1 MQRWLAGLALL
12 AGAGISAGS
21 GKPPVQEPSAQ
32 IEQSIREALLQ
43 GISPA
48 ALIAELRSRTPA
60 GEAKRVA
67 TRHADLASVLRGL
80 DPEVADADTWKRG
93 LSELRGRIALARDQL
108 QQDRREVDARAAG
121 QTIRARQ
128 QSVLEQL
135 GGELAALELAIEAVE
150 HGADPAQ
157 VPALRKGLQ
166 QRLAEAS
173 PETPLRMLGIRTL
186 PNRRLALAPRSLP
199 QTLAQS
205 ASFAAN
211 DAAPATAE
219 DRSAEP
225 DLRDSTIVATAAELG
240 HDYIAIHDFVR
251 SQIRT
256 EFHVGARRTPA
267 QTLAARAG
275 NDVEQASLLIALLR
289 ASGAG
294 ARYVQGVIE
303 LPVSRLAAI
312 TGLAQAPE
320 IGRLLAAAGI
330 AHEPVLDAG
339 MVSAFRVEHVL
350 VSAYVPY
357 ANFRG
362 ATHDLSGEAWV
373 PLAPAIKMHA
383 TSGAGD
389 LLAQAGIE
397 AESFIREAVLAS
409 ATQLPAGL
417 LEQRINA
424 HLGGQGGSAE
434 SLARRREVSADALG
448 LLPSSLPGRWIGMV
462 AESATPTDAMLQQV
476 RIRLYQGS
484 AEGAAVDREIT
495 MPLRDFANARL
506 TLAFQPATEADHD
519 IIERFGGIG
528 QVPAYLVRLRP
539 RLLRDGEP
547 LLVGAQDLLP
557 GDSLRVA
564 VEFSSAAGQV
574 EAEQAF
580 IAGSYAAIALG
591 GGTGSSPPVAS
602 TAVALSDGEFLAAEL
617 LANLAR
623 RYQQLRDQDER
634 RIAGWAGVEL
644 LYPFPSASFVT
655 TENRVERL
663 FGMPQRLQFRGVS
676 LDAVLHPL
684 DVVVVGDMAAEDRFL
699 QIAAAQASALEHH
712 VFEQEWSV
720 PTVST
725 LRGLAW
731 ALEAGIPLLQQTG
744 GQLPAA
750 LQLPAELRTE
760 INGQLALGRRVELP
774 NAELTRGIWQGAVW
788 RVFDPASGDSGYFIG
803 GGYAGGTTVEAPE
816 AWLLQFLAETLGSPY
831 SPPPNPNPEAAHFI
845 DVIGSTDGQ
854 IGVVDHL
861 LDDPLAVRVTDRD
874 FRPVQGARVQFVLT
888 YGNGTL
894 RGLDEGAPDTTTLE
908 TTTDRFGV
916 ARVRARLAP
925 RILVAQQTFL
935 ESDDLFPEWLAL
947 NLVHAQLLSGQGLA
961 GRIAGP
967 IRFLGKPDAP
977 VALAQR
983 RRPTTSHPQGHP
995 PGLEAGLW
1003 WVVPIDAHGND
1014 IANVPISYSSSIV
1027 ESDGTPLAPHFAVP
1041 GACMDALPNLDN
1053 CGQESLSRPSSG
1065 RTPDAVQVIAGSVS
1079 GENATRIIHRLHAQ
1093 ADGIPEVTTDLLVT
1107 RSDASYWVQTR
1118 FQTDRYGGVIDAATP
1133 MQQIGYRRPLAFYK
1147 ERSGAAIV
1155 EPWEPGNNGPVL
1167 TRVQAGS
1174 IEPPLHEAGV
1184 GRYSTRYQGANQA
1197 DYTPMWV
1204 GFKKDSGLDFEGE
1217 FKGFHSIELG
1227 IDSVEPAQ
1235 IDLDPSGYPRQPVTV
1250 RYHWQRA
1257 SAPSPQY
1264 PILPTLVI
1272 ERDGERVSTWL
1283 AGENYPGTDDAGTA
1297 EITLPGIWA
1306 YDPAH
1311 RYTVQVVLHDGSPA
1325 AIASAKLPLN
1335 FGEQIIAGY
1344 DLVEPGT
1351 LSQRGAEG
1359 RFPANL
1365 ELRSVADVAQ
1375 AQICALP
1382 QVLAFTLFADAD
1394 VVVRVRPLQPDGSP
1408 SLFERLLWPQGP
1420 ATRGTHEIP
1429 LAWDDLPMGSY
1440 ALEIDASVASTGQ
1453 QEHLVARFHNYQERH
1468 DGAPLAHAMLKG
1480 VDLQNGNLGIQR
1492 VDVELGG
1499 RGPALALSRNY
1510 SSGSRAFS
1518 AFGRGW
1524 SSNLDARVLEEVC
1537 GQAWVI
1543 GADGGAQRFVR
1554 TGTYPMGI
1562 TRYEP
1567 VAGYHGT
1574 LWKRNDQFDFYAL
1587 DGTHYAFPRSH
1598 YGYRLTRVTDPSGN
1612 WLAYSYG
1619 AAPDLDA
1626 GKVREIAAKSG
1637 RWLRLSWRAL
1647 RDDGVDQRRVVASAA
1662 GPDGLR
1668 IDYGYDDEGY
1678 LVSARRTGNGA
1689 CAPGRC
1695 ERYAYA
1701 DNGSVFVADGIPDA
1715 ERTQYQLG
1723 VALASITN
1731 EPDGSVRSFVYE
1743 PLSVFV
1749 RPQGGVGQATELP
1762 GVAVRTLTE
1771 ADNAAWHFD
1780 YESALLGQTS
1790 STTTVRDARN
1800 HTTTYEL
1807 NAYGAAESVTDAA
1820 GSVHTTWDLQHYKP
1834 ATRTDALGTL
1844 TAWTYDAHGNVLS
1857 ERITHSAGTQEQTWT
1872 YAAPGEF
1879 AVPIKNRVAT
1889 HVDARGYL
1897 QRFHH
1902 DAAGRPTRHEQGGK
1916 FRTWTYAG
1924 NGDLAGETDLNGG
1937 VSTHGYDAHGY
1948 RTSTTDPTLARTA
1961 ATWDVCGRR
1970 VASED
1975 ALGHV
1980 TTYDYDAADR
1990 LIATHHPATAA
2001 GVAVDRVEYDDAAR
2015 RRIETDPLN
2024 HATTT
2029 TLDPLG
2035 RTVGVRNA
2043 VGDTRTLVYDGNGNL
2058 VSETDFRGNATTYD
2072 YDAANRLQIKHEPL
2086 GRTTTYTHDAL
2097 GHVLT
2102 ESVAGPGSVT
2112 RKSTYAYAHPRYA
2125 RTLVEQGSGTPEVAR
2140 ETYTLDAHGNA
2151 ETTVDANG
2159 HTTTRTFDAFDR
2171 VLTESR
2177 GGVTATHTY
2186 DGNGNRLSTQQGEV
2200 TRSWTYDGANRVE
2213 MSTDGNGKVSKIRYY
2228 PTGAVKERQDARIRV
2243 VTEDIDARGR
2253 VTMRS
2258 GPRVDQVQSFGYD
2271 LAGNVTSE
2279 TWANGRTLTHSY
2291 DELDRR
2297 KASVDALGAVGAWGY
2312 DGDGHLLSETDG
2324 GGHQTTFA
2332 VNALGHRTEARAP
2345 LGRTRTFVVGI
2356 HGELLSET
2364 SPLGKVTTHRYDSR
2378 GQRIGTTLPSDANAQ
2393 ALVWTY
2399 DGLGNVLT
2407 ASDGNGQVTT
2417 HSYDARGRKERSTAP
2432 AVDDGGVAET
2442 FAYDDQDDLVTHTDR
2457 RGIAHAYDYDHEHR
2471 ATRYQRAGVTQWT
2484 RTYDAVGNLETDTD
2498 ANNHATTSTYDAANR
2513 RETSTRDGRT
2523 QRWTY
2528 TPTNQVKTHTDA
2540 AGAVTRYDYNLRD
2553 QLLTQ
2558 TNGANETTTFTVD
2571 GDGLQT
2577 TRTLDGATWTNTF
2590 DAAHRLTGVASPEA
2604 HATSYGYNADDAL
2617 TAITDGN
2624 LHVTTLDVDSQG
2636 RITRRTYPGAVV
2648 FSTTYDGNGN
2658 ACSDTTPEHSTTRSF
2673 DALNRLR
2680 TETSGSITRTQS
2692 FDGNGN
2698 RLTASLGGDTVR
2710 TQTYDPHNRP
2720 LSDQLQTAN
2729 SDDTLTATRDANG
2742 NRTQLRDARNV
2753 ATTHTFDANNR
2764 LFTSTAPEGATSNT
2778 WNADGTLA
2786 RISQANGVETVYDY
2800 DGAKRITS
2808 ITHRKNGI
2816 ATLTFRYI
2824 YDGRGNRTE
2833 ERRTE
2838 AALPGQAARV
2848 QRSVHTYDRDDRL
2861 TASTVTYQP
2870 SNAQTPDTRTE
2881 WTLDDVGNRKTETVT
2896 ELATNTVRANKTYT
2910 YNERDQLERITD
2922 PANDLQIDYAYDD
2935 NGNREQR
2942 IVRQN
2947 GVVTSQVDYSFDARD
2962 RLIQAQPNAPNEAIV
2977 QYQYDAD
2984 DRRIARIETPR
2995 VNGIPQTPITTR
3007 SIYDGSNLLHE
3018 ADPAQITA
3026 TYRRSAVLDRH
3037 IDHATN
3043 TVRHYQL
3050 DALRTPVAMTDAAGN
3065 TVTATTFDA
3074 WGNPTQQTANGSSTI
3089 PWSIPNYANSGQA
3102 ALLNA
3107 DQQSIGFTGY
3117 QKDSATGLY
3126 YANARWYDPL
3136 VGSFNAMDPAWGA
3149 ATKPVTFHKYLYA
3162 NGNPTYF
3169 IDPTGKYGEAGHYYT
3184 TFIVARMLG
3193 YQSREAKTLAL
3204 YSQLPDEI
3212 GTFDAIHQP
3221 IRATLRTVGY
3231 AMMPEWASSAV
3242 LQPEPARVYDTE
3254 TVQDY
3259 FHALTGFDARVE
3271 TRVSAE
3277 TVASARTLEVAGLGI
3292 HRLADSFAHRRTDD
3306 PSKMYVEPLG
3316 HLFGGHAPD
3325 EISTRPELYGDYVET
3340 LARTLADRRGVK
3352 LPEEQI
3358 AKIRE
3363 ALESIGM
3370 EEATEGRETSNHAL
3384 HAVVTGEL
3392 SDEQL
3397 GQVLADSHEKTE
3409 EQVLSRVRELA
3420 LTWVQESPG
3429 GSRSL
3434 LSPEKADAGLLD
3446 AQGQEAKN
3454 ARDFLRRANLSGE
3467 AGLHPGRL
3475 TRDLSAAAD
3484 EYLELSKRCR
3494 VGDCR

>member
-1 MQRWLAGLALL
+1 MSSSPRHPRSTSRWLAGLAVL
-12 AGAGISAGS
+12 AGLGASAGN
-21 GKPPVQEPSAQ
+21 GNEPRSESNSP
-32 IEQSIREALLQ
+32 IEQSIRLALQQ
-43 GISPA
+43 GTSTA
-48 ALIAELRSRTPA
+48 GLIAELRAQQPARAAKSVATPA
-60 GEAKRVA
+60 IGLS
-67 TRHADLASVLRGL
+67 TDLLGL
-80 DPEVADADTWKRG
+80 DPATADADRWGRALG
-93 LSELRGRIALARDQL
+93 ELRGRIALQRARL
-108 QQDRREVDARAAG
+108 ESERREIE
-121 QTIRARQ
+121 IRVASPVMLDRQ
-128 QSVLEQL
+128 KKAH
-135 GGELAALELAIEAVE
+135 AALEREFAALE
-150 HGADPAQ
+150 GAADAAEQ
-157 VPALRKGLQ
+157 GTDASRVLALRKDLQ
-166 QRLAEAS
+166 QRLRQANAGQ
-173 PETPLRMLGIRTL
+173 PPRMLGIRAL
-186 PNRRLALAPRSLP
+186 PNRRLALAPRPLP
-199 QTLAQS
+199 QTIAQS
-205 ASFAAN
+205 PSFADAN
-211 DAAPATAE
+211 ADAALAE

-225 DLRDSTIVATAAELG
+225 ELRDASIVAKAAELE

-251 SQIRT
+251 GQIRT

-275 NDVEQASLLIALLR
+275 NDAEQAALLIALLR

-294 ARYVQGVIE
+294 ARYVQGVLE
-303 LPVSRLAAI
+303 LPVSRWAAI
-312 TGLAQAPE
+312 TGLTSAAE
-320 IGRLLAAAGI
+320 IGRLFAAAGI
-330 AHEPVLDAG
+330 AHEPVLEQGVVA
-339 MVSAFRVEHVL
+339 AFRVEHVF

-362 ATHDLSGEAWV
+362 ATHDLSGEAWI
-373 PLAPAIKMHA
+373 PLAPALKSHA
-383 TSGAGD
+383 TTGAGD
-389 LLAQAGIE
+389 LLGPSGIE
-397 AESFIREAVLAS
+397 AETFIRDAVQVIADR
-409 ATQLPAGL
+409 LPIEL

-424 HLGGQGGSAE
+424 HFGGQAGGSAE
-434 SLARRREVSADALG
+434 SLARRREVSADPLG
-448 LLPSSLPGRWIGMV
+448 LLPASLPGRLLGMV
-462 AESATPTDAMLQQV
+462 AERATPTDAMLQYLHV
-476 RIRLYQGS
+476 RLHQGAAS
-484 AEGAAVDREIT
+484 DAAVDREIT
-495 MPLRDFANARL
+495 LGLRDLANARL
-506 TLAFQPATEADHD
+506 TLAFQPATEADQD
-519 IIERFGGIG
+519 VIERFGGLG

-547 LLVGAQDLLP
+547 VLVGTHDLLP
-557 GDSLRVA
+557 GDALRVSL
-564 VEFSSAAGQV
+564 EFSSAAGQV
-574 EAEQAF
+574 QAEQQF
-580 IAGSYAAIALG
+580 IAGSYAAIDLG
-591 GGTGSSPPVAS
+591 LGSGTVPAAGA
-602 TAVALSDGEFLAAEL
+602 TAVALSDGEFLAAAL
-617 LANLAR
+617 LANLGR

-634 RIAGWAGVEL
+634 RIAAWSGLEL
-644 LYPFPSASFVT
+644 VHPFPSASFVS
-655 TENRVERL
+655 TESRVERV
-663 FGMPQRLQFRGVS
+663 FGVPQRLTFRGVS
-676 LDAVLHPL
+676 LDAVLHPF
-684 DVVVVGDMAAEDRFL
+684 DVVAAGTGAAEDRFV
-699 QIAAAQASALEHH
+699 QIAAAHASALEHS

-720 PTVST
+720 STLST

-731 ALEAGIPLLQQTG
+731 AQDAGIALFEQTG
-744 GQLPAA
+744 GQLPGSLA
-750 LQLPAELRTE
+750 LPTVVRDE
-760 INGQLALGRRVELP
+760 INGQLALGRRVQGSS
-774 NAELTRGIWQGAVW
+774 AELTRGIWQGAVW
-788 RVFDPASGDSGYFIG
+788 RVVDPATGDSGYFIA

-854 IGVVDHL
+854 IGVVDHV

-894 RGLDEGAPDTTTLE
+894 RGMDEGAPDATTVE

-935 ESDDLFPEWLAL
+935 ESDDLFPAWLSF

-967 IRFLGKPDAP
+967 IRFLGKPDVP

-983 RRPTTSHPQGHP
+983 RRPLERNAYGYA

-1003 WVVPIDAHGND
+1003 WVVPVDSHGND
-1014 IANVPISYSSSIV
+1014 IANVPISYSSNVV
-1027 ESDGTPLAPHFAVP
+1027 ESDGSPLAPHFAAP
-1041 GACMDALPNLDN
+1041 GTCADVLPNLDN

-1079 GENATRIIHRLHAQ
+1079 GDDATRIIHRLHAQ
-1093 ADGIPEVTTDLLVT
+1093 AAGIPEATIDLLVT
-1107 RSDASYWVQTR
+1107 RMDWMYYVEARYE
-1118 FQTDRYGGVIDAATP
+1118 TDRFGGRIDAATP
-1133 MQQIGYRRPLAFYK
+1133 MQQIGYRRPFAFYE
-1147 ERSGAAIV
+1147 ERSGTAMV
-1155 EPWEPGNNGPVL
+1155 EPWDPGANGPVL
-1167 TRVQAGS
+1167 LRVQAGS
-1174 IEPPLHEAGV
+1174 IEPALQETGV
-1184 GRYSTRYQGANQA
+1184 GRYSTRYSGANQT
-1197 DYTPMWV
+1197 DYTTMWV
-1204 GFKKDSGLDFEGE
+1204 GIKGDRDEDLSIDLP
-1217 FKGFHSIELG
+1217 GFHSIEFG
-1227 IDSVEPAQ
+1227 IDAVEPAQ
-1235 IDLDPSGYPRQPVTV
+1235 IDLDPRGYPLQPITV

-1257 SAPSPQY
+1257 PAPSPQY

-1283 AGENYPGTDDAGTA
+1283 AGENYPGAADTGTA

-1335 FGEQIIAGY
+1335 FGQQIIAGY

-1382 QVLAFTLFADAD
+1382 QVLAFTLFADAE
-1394 VVVRVRPLQPDGSP
+1394 VVVRLRPLLPDGSP
-1408 SLFERLLWPQGP
+1408 SLFERLLWPLGP

-1429 LAWDDLPMGSY
+1429 LAWDDMPMGSY
-1440 ALEIDASVASTGQ
+1440 ALEIDASVAATGQ

-1510 SSGSRAFS
+1510 SSGNRAFS

-1554 TGTYPMGI
+1554 TGTDPDGT

-1574 LWKRNDQFDFYAL
+1574 LSKRNDQFDFHAL

-1637 RWLRLSWRAL
+1637 RSLRLTWRAV
-1647 RDDGVDQRRVVASAA
+1647 RNDGVDPRRVVASVE

-1668 IDYGYDDEGY
+1668 VDYGYDDEGY
-1678 LVSARRTGNGA
+1678 LLTARRAGTGA

-1762 GVAVRTLTE
+1762 GVAVSTLTE
-1771 ADNAAWHFD
+1771 ADNANWYFD

-1800 HTTTYEL
+1800 HVTTYEL

-1857 ERITHSAGTQEQTWT
+1857 ERVTHRAGTQEQTWT
-1872 YAAPGEF
+1872 YQPPSRF

-1889 HVDARGYL
+1889 HVDARGTLEWFDY
-1897 QRFHH
+1897 
-1902 DAAGRPTRHEQGGK
+1902 DAAGRMISHERSGRTRSWSHVS
-1916 FRTWTYAG
+1916 
-1924 NGDLAGETDLNGG
+1924 NGDLASDTDFKGG
-1937 VSTHGYDAHGY
+1937 TTTHTHDAHGY
-1948 RTSTTDPTLARTA
+1948 RTSSTDPTLARTA
-1961 ATWDVCGRR
+1961 ASWDVRGRR
-1970 VASED
+1970 RSAED
-1975 ALGHV
+1975 ALGQV
-1980 TTYDYDAADR
+1980 TSYDYDAADR

-2001 GVAVDRVEYDDAAR
+2001 GVAVDEVSYDDATR
-2015 RRIETDPLN
+2015 TRTDTDPLH

-2043 VGDTRTLVYDGNGNL
+2043 LGKTRTLSYDGNGNL
-2058 VSETDFRGNATTYD
+2058 KTETDFRGNVTTYD
-2072 YDAANRLQIKHEPL
+2072 YDAANRLQIKREPL
-2086 GRTTTYTHDAL
+2086 GRTTTYTHDAV
-2097 GHVLT
+2097 GNVLT
-2102 ESVAGPGSVT
+2102 ETVSGAGSVS
-2112 RKSTYAYAHPRYA
+2112 RVSTYAYEHPRYA
-2125 RTLVEQGSGTPEVAR
+2125 RTLVEQGSGSAEAAR

-2151 ETTVDANG
+2151 TTTVDANG

-2171 VLTESR
+2171 MLTESR
-2177 GGVTATHTY
+2177 GGVLTTHTY
-2186 DGNGNRLSTQQGEV
+2186 DANGNRLSTQQGEV
-2200 TRSWTYDGANRVE
+2200 TRSWSYDGANRVVT
-2213 MSTDGNGKVSKIRYY
+2213 STDGNGMVAKLRYY
-2228 PTGAVKERQDARIRV
+2228 PTGAVKEREDARGHIV
-2243 VTEDIDARGR
+2243 AEVIDARGQ
-2253 VTMRS
+2253 VTLRS
-2258 GPRVDQVQSFGYD
+2258 GPRSDQVQRFGYD
-2271 LAGNVTSE
+2271 LAGNVTRE
-2279 TWANGRTLTHSY
+2279 AWANGRVLTHSY

-2297 KASVDALGAVGAWGY
+2297 TASVDDLGAVGAWGY
-2312 DGDGHLLSETDG
+2312 DDDGHLLSETDG

-2364 SPLGKVTTHRYDSR
+2364 PPLGKVTTHRYDSR

-2407 ASDGNGQVTT
+2407 ASDGNGEVTT
-2417 HSYDARGRKERSTAP
+2417 HTYDPRGRKERSTAP
-2432 AVDDGGVAET
+2432 AAGDGGVAET
-2442 FAYDDQDDLVTHTDR
+2442 FAYDDQDDLVTHSDR
-2457 RGIAHAYDYDHEHR
+2457 RGIVHAYRYDHEHR

-2484 RTYDAVGNLETDTD
+2484 REHDAVGNVLADTD
-2498 ANNHATTSTYDAANR
+2498 ANNHTTTSTYDPANQR
-2513 RETSTRDGRT
+2513 ISATRDGQT

-2540 AGAVTRYDYNLRD
+2540 ADAVTHYDYNLRD

-2558 TNGANETTTFTVD
+2558 SNGANETTTFTVD
-2571 GDGLQT
+2571 GDGLQR
-2577 TRTLDGATWTNTF
+2577 TRMLDGETWTNTF

-2636 RITRRTYPGAVV
+2636 RITRRTYPGAAV

-2658 ACSDTTPEHSTTRSF
+2658 AVSDTTPEHGTTRSF

-2680 TETSGSITRTQS
+2680 SETSGSITRTQS

-2729 SDDTLTATRDANG
+2729 SDYTLTATRDANG
-2742 NRTQLRDARNV
+2742 NRTLSRDARNV
-2753 ATTHTFDANNR
+2753 ATTNTFDAHNR
-2764 LFTSTAPEGATSNT
+2764 LIGSSAAEGATTNT

-2786 RISQANGVETVYDY
+2786 RISQANGVETVYAY

-2808 ITHRKNGI
+2808 ITYRKNDI
-2816 ATLTFRYI
+2816 ATLTFG
-2824 YDGRGNRTE
+2824 YDYDARGNRIE
-2833 ERRTE
+2833 ETRTE

-2848 QRSVHTYDRDDRL
+2848 QHTLHGYDRDDRL
-2861 TASTVTYQP
+2861 IASTVTYLP
-2870 SNAQTPDTRTE
+2870 ANAQTPDTRTE
-2881 WTLDDVGNRKTETVT
+2881 WTLDAVGNRQTETIT
-2896 ELATNTVRANKTYT
+2896 ELATNTLRSNKTYT
-2910 YNERDQLERITD
+2910 YSKR
-2922 PANDLQIDYAYDD
+2922 P
-2935 NGNREQR
+2935 
-2942 IVRQN
+2942 
-2947 GVVTSQVDYSFDARD
+2947 
-2962 RLIQAQPNAPNEAIV
+2962 
-2977 QYQYDAD
+2977 
-2984 DRRIARIETPR
+2984 
-2995 VNGIPQTPITTR
+2995 VNPP
-3007 SIYDGSNLLHE
+3007 SI
-3018 ADPAQITA
+3018 
-3026 TYRRSAVLDRH
+3026 
-3037 IDHATN
+3037 
-3043 TVRHYQL
+3043 
-3050 DALRTPVAMTDAAGN
+3050 AAG
-3065 TVTATTFDA
+3065 AA
-3074 WGNPTQQTANGSSTI
+3074 AGS
-3089 PWSIPNYANSGQA
+3089 
-3102 ALLNA
+3102 
-3107 DQQSIGFTGY
+3107 
-3117 QKDSATGLY
+3117 
-3126 YANARWYDPL
+3126 
-3136 VGSFNAMDPAWGA
+3136 
-3149 ATKPVTFHKYLYA
+3149 
-3162 NGNPTYF
+3162 
-3169 IDPTGKYGEAGHYYT
+3169 
-3184 TFIVARMLG
+3184 
-3193 YQSREAKTLAL
+3193 
-3204 YSQLPDEI
+3204 
-3212 GTFDAIHQP
+3212 
-3221 IRATLRTVGY
+3221 RA
-3231 AMMPEWASSAV
+3231 
-3242 LQPEPARVYDTE
+3242 
-3254 TVQDY
+3254 
-3259 FHALTGFDARVE
+3259 
-3271 TRVSAE
+3271 
-3277 TVASARTLEVAGLGI
+3277 
-3292 HRLADSFAHRRTDD
+3292 
-3306 PSKMYVEPLG
+3306 
-3316 HLFGGHAPD
+3316 
-3325 EISTRPELYGDYVET
+3325 
-3340 LARTLADRRGVK
+3340 LAR
-3352 LPEEQI
+3352 
-3358 AKIRE
+3358 
-3363 ALESIGM
+3363 S
-3370 EEATEGRETSNHAL
+3370 
-3384 HAVVTGEL
+3384 
-3392 SDEQL
+3392 
-3397 GQVLADSHEKTE
+3397 
-3409 EQVLSRVRELA
+3409 
-3420 LTWVQESPG
+3420 W
-3429 GSRSL
+3429 
-3434 LSPEKADAGLLD
+3434 
-3446 AQGQEAKN
+3446 
-3454 ARDFLRRANLSGE
+3454 
-3467 AGLHPGRL
+3467 
-3475 TRDLSAAAD
+3475 
-3484 EYLELSKRCR
+3484 RCR
-3494 VGDCR
+3494 WRRCGRGGFGRSSGAG